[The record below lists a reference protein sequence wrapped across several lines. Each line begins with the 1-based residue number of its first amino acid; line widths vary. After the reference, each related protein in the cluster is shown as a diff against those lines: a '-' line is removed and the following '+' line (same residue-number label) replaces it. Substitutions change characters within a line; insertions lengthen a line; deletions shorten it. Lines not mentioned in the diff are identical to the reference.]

1 MIYDCS
7 VVAIMVL
14 KINPGRITCTA
25 LWVHKVNLEVVF
37 LCLVCSTTMHRRS
50 HFPHSLCASLSPGFS
65 DLQTLAEAIMPVYV
79 QFLLTRTD
87 NNEVRR
93 KSRIGPKEG
102 MLKVFYLSLKEEDT

>member
-37 LCLVCSTTMHRRS
+37 FVSSLFYHNASKVSLSPFTLC
-50 HFPHSLCASLSPGFS
+50 PLSPGFS
-65 DLQTLAEAIMPVYV
+65 DLQTLAEAIMPVCV
-79 QFLLTRTD
+79 QVFLTRKD
-87 NNEVRR
+87 NNEV
-93 KSRIGPKEG
+93 
-102 MLKVFYLSLKEEDT
+102 